1 MYMLQHPSSSAFRR
15 LLPPDLNITD
25 IQEGTDLMK
34 QLEMARQ
41 QEIIRQ
47 QKLHVQQ
54 HMRNH
59 SQPQQAQE
67 TSKLS
72 VSAIAAELESE
83 EDSEGGALE
92 AGGRQLVQQMDS
104 VYRSQGGNDANAQN
118 GTTH

>member
-1 MYMLQHPSSSAFRR
+1 
-15 LLPPDLNITD
+15 
-25 IQEGTDLMK
+25 MK

-41 QEIIRQ
+41 QEIIHQ
-47 QKLHVQQ
+47 QKLHMQQ

-83 EDSEGGALE
+83 EDSEEGALE

-104 VYRSQGGNDANAQN
+104 VYRSQGENDANAQN
-118 GTTH
+118 VTRSGGV